1 VLARGRPLV
10 EPSKQNEGI
19 HRRLTMIK
27 SINVWALPG
36 GLANQID
43 PVDAMRQAKEA
54 GFEGI
59 ELGIGDAGVFTPQT
73 DKDTCQTWAKEAKN
87 IGIQIASVAT
97 GFYWGAPLTSQDA
110 DNRKKAY
117 DFTVAMIERAGWLKA
132 GAVLVVPG
140 LVRADF
146 IPNSPEAPYDFVYKT
161 SQQQLKKLAH
171 VAEKNKVV
179 IGVENV
185 WNNFLYSPMEM
196 ARFVDEIKSRWVGV
210 YFDVGNP
217 VAFGNSYD
225 WIRIL
230 GRRIKRVHL
239 KEYKRG
245 RNPDGTVYWSKF
257 PEGFEV
263 PLGEGDVNWPKVKQA
278 LAAIKYKGPVTV
290 EVLNFKDTPGVAQE
304 LSRQVDRV
312 MF

>member
-1 VLARGRPLV
+1 
-10 EPSKQNEGI
+10 
-19 HRRLTMIK
+19 MIK
-27 SINVWALPG
+27 SINIWAMPG
-36 GLANQID
+36 GLANELD

-54 GFEGI
+54 GFDGI
-59 ELGIGDAGVFTPQT
+59 ELGIGEKGVFNMKTKQA
-73 DKDTCQTWAKEAKN
+73 TCEAWAKEAKQ
-87 IGIQIASVAT
+87 IGIKIASVAT
-97 GFYWGAPLTSQDA
+97 GQYWAWPLTSEKA
-110 DNRKKAY
+110 GVRKKAY

-146 IPNSPEAPYDFVYKT
+146 VPNSPEVPYDFVYKT
-161 SQQQLKKLAH
+161 SQAALKKLAK
-171 VAEKNKVV
+171 VAEKNKVA

-185 WNNFLYSPMEM
+185 WNNFLYSPLEL

-230 GRRIKRVHL
+230 GKRIKRVHL

-245 RNPDGTVYWSKF
+245 RNADGTVYWTKF
-257 PEGFEV
+257 PDGFDV
-263 PLGEGDVNWPKVKQA
+263 PFGEGDVNWPAVKKALKQA
-278 LAAIKYKGPVTV
+278 KYDGPATV
-290 EVLNFKDTPGVAQE
+290 EVLNFNNDASLVRKLSAQ
-304 LSRQVDRV
+304 VNKV